1 MPNHVQIYCLAEVTR
16 HMNSLAVSSIKER
29 RQVFIENY
37 LCSPTVLEGTQN
49 KGQLVL
55 PPI

>member
-37 LCSPTVLEGTQN
+37 LCSPTALEGTQN